1 MYFVT
6 MLGWNYMLAFGYDK
20 SCDVED
26 PIRVLYFSSG
36 YLQNIQK
43 FADIKIFFD
52 WTPMPIYKF

>member
-1 MYFVT
+1 
-6 MLGWNYMLAFGYDK
+6 MLAFGYDK